1 MAESRQFKKP
11 AASQLAL
18 QNLQTIIPVDEIE
31 LAVVGA
37 EDVVALDG
45 LLSLARVRSR
55 ISTLF
60 FSGRRLS

>member
-1 MAESRQFKKP
+1 LNFL
-11 AASQLAL
+11 QLAF

-45 LLSLARVRSR
+45 VLSLATGT
-55 ISTLF
+55 IKNFTALF
-60 FSGRRLS
+60 